1 LDHTLGLGTQGEVV
15 LFYCLDWLTG
25 QNM

>member
-1 LDHTLGLGTQGEVV
+1 MLGLGTPSMTV
-15 LFYCLDWLTG
+15 LFYCLDWLTA